1 MKEFFKGIK
10 SDWKKIIWSDRKT
23 LVKETVAV
31 IGFCVV
37 ICVLI
42 MGVDTLTQ
50 YGVNFVTGLIK

>member
-10 SDWKKIIWSDRKT
+10 SDWKKIMWSDKKT

-37 ICVLI
+37 ICILI

>member
-1 MKEFFKGIK
+1 MKDFFKGIK
-10 SDWKKIIWSDRKT
+10 SDWKKIVWSDRKT

-37 ICVLI
+37 ICILI

>member
-1 MKEFFKGIK
+1 MKEFFKEIK
-10 SDWKKIIWSDRKT
+10 SDWKKIVWSDRKT

-31 IGFCVV
+31 IGFYVV
-37 ICVLI
+37 ICILI

>member
-10 SDWKKIIWSDRKT
+10 SDWKKIVWSDRKT

-37 ICVLI
+37 ICILI
-42 MGVDTLTQ
+42 MGIDTLTQ

>member
-10 SDWKKIIWSDRKT
+10 SDWKKIVWSDRKT

-37 ICVLI
+37 ICILI

-50 YGVNFVTGLIK
+50 YEVNFVTGLIK

>member
-1 MKEFFKGIK
+1 MKELFKGIK
-10 SDWKKIIWSDRKT
+10 SDWKKIVWSDRKT

-37 ICVLI
+37 ICILI

>member
-10 SDWKKIIWSDRKT
+10 SDWKK

-37 ICVLI
+37 ICILI

>member
-10 SDWKKIIWSDRKT
+10 SDWKKIVWSDRKT

-37 ICVLI
+37 ICIFI

>member
-10 SDWKKIIWSDRKT
+10 SDWKKIVWSDRKT

-37 ICVLI
+37 ICILI

>member
-10 SDWKKIIWSDRKT
+10 SDWKKIVWSDRKT
-23 LVKETVAV
+23 LLKETVAV

-37 ICVLI
+37 ICILI

>member
-1 MKEFFKGIK
+1 MKEFFNGIK
-10 SDWKKIIWSDRKT
+10 SDWKKIVWSDRKT

-37 ICVLI
+37 ICILI

>member
-10 SDWKKIIWSDRKT
+10 SDWKKIVWSDRKT

-37 ICVLI
+37 ICILI

-50 YGVNFVTGLIK
+50 YGVNFVTGFIK

>member
-10 SDWKKIIWSDRKT
+10 SDWKKIVWSDRKT
-23 LVKETVAV
+23 LVKDTVAV

-37 ICVLI
+37 ICILI

>member
-10 SDWKKIIWSDRKT
+10 SDWKKIVWSDRKT

-37 ICVLI
+37 ICILL

>member
-10 SDWKKIIWSDRKT
+10 SDWKKIVWSDRKT
-23 LVKETVAV
+23 LEKETVAV

-37 ICVLI
+37 ICILI

>member
-1 MKEFFKGIK
+1 MKEFFIGIK
-10 SDWKKIIWSDRKT
+10 SDWKKIVWSDRKT

-37 ICVLI
+37 ICILI

>member
-1 MKEFFKGIK
+1 MKEFFRGIK
-10 SDWKKIIWSDRKT
+10 SDWKKIVWSDRKT

-37 ICVLI
+37 ICILI

>member
-50 YGVNFVTGLIK
+50 YGVNFVTGLLK

>member
-10 SDWKKIIWSDRKT
+10 SDWKKIVWSDRKT

-31 IGFCVV
+31 IGFCFV
-37 ICVLI
+37 ICILI

>member
-10 SDWKKIIWSDRKT
+10 SDWKKIVWSDRKT

-37 ICVLI
+37 ICILI

-50 YGVNFVTGLIK
+50 DGVNFVTGLIK

>member
-10 SDWKKIIWSDRKT
+10 SDWKKIVWSDRKT

-37 ICVLI
+37 ICILI

-50 YGVNFVTGLIK
+50 CGVNFVTGLIK

>member
-1 MKEFFKGIK
+1 MKEFFKRIK
-10 SDWKKIIWSDRKT
+10 SDWKKIVWSDRKT

-37 ICVLI
+37 ICILI

>member
-1 MKEFFKGIK
+1 MKEFFKEIK
-10 SDWKKIIWSDRKT
+10 SDWKKIVWSDRKT

-37 ICVLI
+37 ICILI

>member
-10 SDWKKIIWSDRKT
+10 SDWKKIVWSDRKT

-37 ICVLI
+37 ICILI
-42 MGVDTLTQ
+42 MGFDTLTQ

>member
-10 SDWKKIIWSDRKT
+10 SDWKKIVWSDRKT

-37 ICVLI
+37 ICNLI

>member
-10 SDWKKIIWSDRKT
+10 SDWKKIVWSNRKT

-37 ICVLI
+37 ICILI